1 MKKAAIYARYSS
13 ENQRDES
20 IDAQIFAIEEYAKRN
35 NIIIVATYIDRA
47 KSATTAD
54 RPSFQ
59 EMIKMRVR
67 LRKFYTQ
74 PCSQIGNFFCPA
86 LPVIQSQRHAR
97 IAHIAEIHIQHT
109 ITCRMTPLNTF
120 FHCNNVLNALKTIH
134 DAR

>member
-54 RPSFQ
+54 RPSFP
-59 EMIKMRVR
+59 EMIKMSETGLFDTIIVHKLDR
-67 LRKFYTQ
+67 F
-74 PCSQIGNFFCPA
+74 
-86 LPVIQSQRHAR
+86 AR
-97 IAHIAEIHIQHT
+97 S
-109 ITCRMTPLNTF
+109 
-120 FHCNNVLNALKTIH
+120 K
-134 DAR
+134 

>member
-59 EMIKMRVR
+59 EMIKMILKHTC
-67 LRKFYTQ
+67 LRY
-74 PCSQIGNFFCPA
+74 
-86 LPVIQSQRHAR
+86 
-97 IAHIAEIHIQHT
+97 
-109 ITCRMTPLNTF
+109 CRDRFLWIRKMKQ
-120 FHCNNVLNALKTIH
+120 LKH
-134 DAR
+134 RQ